1 MESRYRVGFGNSAFS
16 KCAGTPNSIT
26 TIAMCPIMRH
36 EQVVGLLSVRHL
48 DRV

>member
-26 TIAMCPIMRH
+26 TGDD
-36 EQVVGLLSVRHL
+36 VK
-48 DRV
+48 